1 MMKEKAKIQSQ
12 SVYEERLKQ
21 PREPILD
28 LNSSKLQ
35 LLKTTKDNME
45 RQLAVLK
52 IGQEPLKTGRRD
64 IHGAVKASL
73 FKNINDLEYQ
83 IRMMERDADK

>member
-1 MMKEKAKIQSQ
+1 MKEKTKIQSQ
-12 SVYEERLKQ
+12 SVHEERLKQ

-35 LLKTTKDNME
+35 VLKTTKDNME
-45 RQLAVLK
+45 RQLAILK
-52 IGQEPLKTGRRD
+52 IGQESLKTGRRD
-64 IHGAVKASL
+64 IHGTVKASL
-73 FKNINDLEYQ
+73 FKRINELEYQ